1 MNKYRDKSDFEINK
15 AVAVAIGAKPFPPE
29 RTEFKQC
36 EIPGLENAI
45 IVKITGVKMG
55 PFDPCNNPADAKPII
70 IENKIAIAFSSN
82 TGKWC
87 AYAWCMMG
95 DRGWDIYERP
105 TICAFSDNYYRAAM
119 EVFLMMKDAENEKI

>member
-45 IVKITGVKMG
+45 IVKITGVKTG
-55 PFDPCNNPADAKPII
+55 PFDPCNNPADAMPII
-70 IENKIAIAFSSN
+70 IENGISLIFD
-82 TGKWC
+82 TGCK
-87 AYAWCMMG
+87 AWEQELLIG
-95 DRGWDIYERP
+95 
-105 TICAFSDNYYRAAM
+105 
-119 EVFLMMKDAENEKI
+119 